1 MMNFSE
7 KSTERIF
14 ELVFNSFT
22 YVSISQNK
30 FEIKINQG
38 WPKE

>member
-14 ELVFNSFT
+14 EWVFNTVLLMSAFLR
-22 YVSISQNK
+22 
-30 FEIKINQG
+30 INL
-38 WPKE
+38 KSK